1 MGSETS
7 VAIALIKN
15 SQGYQATT
23 GAYAEYEGIG
33 AETKM
38 EIARYLAW
46 VDGGKPVAKGQP
58 EQMEF

>member
-23 GAYAEYEGIG
+23 RAYAEYEGIG

-38 EIARYLAW
+38 AIARYLAW